1 MIGAVKL
8 VDIST
13 HALTEGD
20 QNNRYIKSSF
30 HISTHALTEGD
41 ETIHRIHDIFC
52 ISTHALTEGDADRSD
67 RHHRMLYFNSRPHGG
82 RQRCFSSFQHFSS
95 ISTHALTEGDEWRS
109 NHSNIHR
116 ISTHALTEGDID
128 YGEDDSG

>member
-41 ETIHRIHDIFC
+41 IFYYMV
-52 ISTHALTEGDADRSD
+52 IGDD
-67 RHHRMLYFNSRPHGG
+67 
-82 RQRCFSSFQHFSS
+82 QK
-95 ISTHALTEGDEWRS
+95 
-109 NHSNIHR
+109 
-116 ISTHALTEGDID
+116 ISTHALTEGDIF
-128 YGEDDSG
+128 SRIV